1 MYINSTRYTTCSVN
15 VSWEFWEVVL
25 CQFYK
30 FYNGGMSLLKKNIPH
45 FLLFSGSTCTFF
57 GTDFVTHSSH
67 IMMFSFSEGS
77 SVVGNLLFLQL
88 LHVLYMQDISLSL
101 HTLACTMSL
110 GEDVATIPNSLQN
123 WDMESLS
130 MKICHGKSPC
140 CLSRLSCEISGN
152 FFDFHQICPLLQS
165 KLHLGERS
173 G

>member
-1 MYINSTRYTTCSVN
+1 MYLKNFNHFTMAQKKNTFWFVRTCHMYINSTRYTTCSVN

-77 SVVGNLLFLQL
+77 SVVGNVLFLQL

-110 GEDVATIPNSLQN
+110 GEDVATIPNWCS
-123 WDMESLS
+123 
-130 MKICHGKSPC
+130 
-140 CLSRLSCEISGN
+140 
-152 FFDFHQICPLLQS
+152 FFIFRP
-165 KLHLGERS
+165 KF
-173 G
+173 